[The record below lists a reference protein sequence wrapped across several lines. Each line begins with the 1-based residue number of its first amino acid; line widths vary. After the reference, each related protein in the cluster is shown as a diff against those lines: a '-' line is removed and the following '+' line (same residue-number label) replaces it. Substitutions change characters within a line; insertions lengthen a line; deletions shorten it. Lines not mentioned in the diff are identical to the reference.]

1 MDVVIGI
8 AMTSQDT
15 RLLLVE
21 GNRGDG
27 AVIDHDSLDADTPV
41 DVAHP
46 GFNEPVVNAVLD
58 TYADAPAN
66 GYTVTRTALT
76 WTDAVNA
83 DAKLMLDALAEQGIT
98 NVAVVSA
105 ADAERLGGQA
115 DSAMDGSDASGDG
128 AAARL
133 ARGAL
138 LASAGIR
145 DEPVSSVKPAPM
157 THTIAMAVAT
167 AVLIVVGSVFLAM
180 TVRGGHGSSPQQAST
195 PTQHT
200 APAPPADAP
209 VHTVVRNVVPMAG
222 RAAQQSLAG
231 SGANTSMPPPTG
243 VVRR

>member
-27 AVIDHDSLDADTPV
+27 AVIDHDSLDADTPI

-66 GYTVTRTALT
+66 GYTVTRVALT

-105 ADAERLGGQA
+105 ADAERLGGEA
-115 DSAMDGSDASGDG
+115 DSSMDG

-138 LASAGIR
+138 IASADIR
-145 DEPVSSVKPAPM
+145 DEPASAVKPAPL
-157 THTIAMAVAT
+157 THTVAMAVAT
-167 AVLIVVGSVFLAM
+167 AVLIVAGSVFLAM
-180 TVRGGHGSSPQQAST
+180 TVRGGHDSVPPQAST

-200 APAPPADAP
+200 APAPPPEAP

-231 SGANTSMPPPTG
+231 PGANTSVPPLTG